1 MRRSTLVWI
10 AVILVTVAAAGVT
23 MRAYGP
29 QIRRWMIHIH
39 GGHSR
44 G

>member
-10 AVILVTVAAAGVT
+10 VVIVVVIAAAGVS

-29 QIRRWMIHIH
+29 QIRQWMIHIH

-44 G
+44 